1 MPHDHHD
8 HDHFHHDGM
17 SPSGHPYRA
26 DNDEPLTYWQTME
39 IAVREILIEKGI
51 VTPAEIAA
59 QIETMDARSPANGA
73 AVVARAWTDPA
84 FKQRLLDDAS
94 AASKE
99 MGFDIGGLRLIAVEN
114 TDTVHNIIVC
124 TLCSCYP
131 RNLLGLPPDWY
142 KTRAYRSRA
151 VIEPRKVLEEFGVTL
166 PDSTQIRVHDSTAD
180 MRYIVLPARPAGTEA
195 MSEAELA
202 QLVTR
207 DSMIGTGLPKGP
219 GTA

>member
-202 QLVTR
+202 QFVTR
-207 DSMIGTGLPKGP
+207 DSMIGTGLPRKP
-219 GTA
+219 GTV

>member
-195 MSEAELA
+195 MSETELA

-207 DSMIGTGLPKGP
+207 DSMIGTGLPRKP